1 MTNIYDET
9 AARARELARR
19 VDVPAAQAVFLSGL
33 GMPTVATL
41 EAMERDLGKPVV
53 SAAAAMMW
61 NALRVAGEPAPLTGF
76 GRLLAERR

>member
-1 MTNIYDET
+1 
-9 AARARELARR
+9 
-19 VDVPAAQAVFLSGL
+19 
-33 GMPTVATL
+33 MPTVATL

-61 NALRVAGEPAPLTGF
+61 NALRVAGEPAPLAGF